1 MRARRIVDG
10 VTVAAVLVG
19 GAGAAWFALGRPGV
33 AAAPEVVA
41 GPVTVANRS
50 PQTVPTAEVPNL
62 VWGPSVVDMAAATA
76 AASQVPLD
84 VAAGQVIV
92 AYWNS
97 PDAGGAAALV
107 RDSHVAGVILMRGA
121 LVNAGQVK
129 KLTSAVADAA
139 VADGRDWPAVIS
151 TDQEGGPVARL
162 DGILP
167 ELPAFMAAG
176 ATTDKDS
183 VTQTYS
189 AVARDMAGLGFTV
202 NWAPDADV
210 TVGLKD
216 PVIRVRSAGSSPQN
230 VADTVIAAVNGFMS
244 GGVAPAVKHF
254 PGHGSVTT
262 DSHESLPVQ
271 KATVADLAERDFVP
285 FAQAIDAGAP
295 MVMMAHISVAEWGG
309 GPSTTNPQAY
319 AYLRDQLNFTGVT
332 VTDALNM
339 AAITRSYEPGESEV
353 AALAAGAD
361 LLLLPRDAEAA
372 RKAIVN
378 AVNDGSLPRARL
390 DQAIARVSLLMSAQS
405 EWDTASTSTSEDPDY
420 ARTFAA
426 SSATVAAPECGKSL
440 VGKSVQI
447 SGGWPGERQ
456 ALADA
461 LAPYG
466 VTQGGG
472 TSIMLLGS
480 PSGTGNAD
488 IVVAMDGPWGL
499 PESQASV
506 YVGLYG
512 RSDDALAGLADVL
525 AGHVQPHGTWPVGG
539 MPGTPCG

>member
-1 MRARRIVDG
+1 MRARRIVAG
-10 VTVAAVLVG
+10 VTVTAVLVG
-19 GAGAAWFALGRPGV
+19 GGGAAWLALGRPGLPGT
-33 AAAPEVVA
+33 PEVVA
-41 GPVTVANRS
+41 EPVVVSNRL
-50 PQTVPTAEVPNL
+50 PQTIPVAQVPQLA
-62 VWGPSVVDMAAATA
+62 WGPSVVDMAAATV
-76 AASQVPLD
+76 AASHVPLD

-92 AYWNS
+92 AYWDS

-121 LVNAGQVK
+121 IVNAGQVR

-139 VADGRDWPAVIS
+139 VADGRAWPAVIS

-183 VTQTYS
+183 VTQTYA
-189 AVARDMAGLGFTV
+189 AVARDMADLGFTV

-216 PVIRVRSAGSSPQN
+216 PVIRVRSAGSDPQN
-230 VADTVIAAVNGFMS
+230 VADTVIAAVDGFMS

-262 DSHESLPVQ
+262 DSHEALPVQ
-271 KATVADLAERDFVP
+271 SATVADLAERDFVP
-285 FAQAIDAGAP
+285 FAQAIDAGVP
-295 MVMMAHISVAEWGG
+295 MVMMGHIAVAEWGG

-319 AYLRDQLNFTGVT
+319 AYLRDELHFSGVA

-339 AAITRSYEPGESEV
+339 AAITRDYKAGESEV
-353 AALAAGAD
+353 VALAAGAD
-361 LLLLPRDAEAA
+361 LLLLPRDPEAA
-372 RKAIVN
+372 RKAIVA
-378 AVNDGSLPRARL
+378 AVTDGTLSRARL
-390 DQAIARVSLLMSAQS
+390 DEAIARVSLLMAAQA
-405 EWDTASTSTSEDPDY
+405 EWAAATPAPGDDSDY
-420 ARTFAA
+420 ARDFAA
-426 SSATVAAPECGKSL
+426 SSATVASPTCGKSL
-440 VGKSVQI
+440 VGDSVQI
-447 SGGWPGERQ
+447 SGGWPSERE

-461 LAPYG
+461 LAAYG

-472 TSIMLLGS
+472 TSIQLLGS
-480 PSGTGNAD
+480 PTGTGNAD

-499 PESQASV
+499 PASHASV
-506 YVGLYG
+506 YIGLHG
-512 RSDDALAGLADVL
+512 RSHDALAGLADVL
-525 AGHVQPHGTWPVGG
+525 AGHVQPHGQWPVGG